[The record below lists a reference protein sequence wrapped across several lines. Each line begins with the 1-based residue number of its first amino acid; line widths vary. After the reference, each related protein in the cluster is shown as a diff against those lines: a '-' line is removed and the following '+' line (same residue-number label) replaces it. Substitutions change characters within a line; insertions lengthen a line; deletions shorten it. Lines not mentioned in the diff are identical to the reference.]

1 MWRLI
6 ALFSLGGTVGCLPPT
21 KYSTS
26 NATQT
31 DELVLVTIG
40 ENAGYLI
47 DPRTQT
53 CLVWS
58 ALNRSPP
65 VNASG
70 TVDCAKLKAS
80 VPEAAP
86 YITWDSPAM
95 KP

>member
-6 ALFSLGGTVGCLPPT
+6 AL
-21 KYSTS
+21 
-26 NATQT
+26 
-31 DELVLVTIG
+31 
-40 ENAGYLI
+40 
-47 DPRTQT
+47 QT

>member
-6 ALFSLGGTVGCLPPT
+6 ALFSLGGAVGCLPPT
-21 KYSTS
+21 KYSSAVAPQTS
-26 NATQT
+26 EFA
-31 DELVLVTIG
+31 VVMIG
-40 ENAGYLI
+40 DMAGYVI

-58 ALNRSPP
+58 ELNRSPP
-65 VNASG
+65 VSASG